1 MQRLSQERSGRRA
14 WTVLAAAAVVL
25 AALAA
30 GSGAAWAAG
39 VNVKLPYH
47 IAYDLTPIQIDLQGG
62 PKYVI
67 YDLWKNPVAQ
77 GNVRGNKTITFTP
90 PRYGWYVV
98 ECGTSGKDH
107 MTSGV
112 AKFIGVTPKYAN
124 MHTLVQGEMRGGWND
139 EALQAFTGLLLDR
152 TNTRMGFD
160 NANRVIADC
169 QKYGVTL
176 LMQFESAPS
185 TDHVRE
191 WVTRMKGKVKYWEVV
206 NEPNFSMSPPGLRE
220 PPQAGLSDHQ
230 AHRPRGRRHGAE
242 RLRHP
247 VGLVRRVLQGGRRQV
262 RGRRL
267 HPRLR
272 GA

>member
-1 MQRLSQERSGRRA
+1 MQRLSDLRLGRRA
-14 WTVLAAAAVVL
+14 WTVLAAAATVL

-39 VNVKLPYH
+39 VNVKLPYS
-47 IAYDLTPIQIDLQGG
+47 IAYALEPIQIDLQGG
-62 PKYVI
+62 PKYAI
-67 YDLWKNPVAQ
+67 YDLWKNQVAQ

-90 PRYGWYVV
+90 PKYGWYVV

-176 LMQFESAPS
+176 LMQFESAP
-185 TDHVRE
+185 TADHVRE

-206 NEPNFSMSPPGLRE
+206 NEPNFSMSP
-220 PPQAGLSDHQ
+220 QAYVNL
-230 AHRPRGRRHGAE
+230 
-242 RLRHP
+242 L
-247 VGLVRRVLQGGRRQV
+247 RQV
-262 RGRRL
+262 YPLIKRIDPKAIVMGPNVCGIQL
-267 HPRLR
+267 GWHDAFYKA
-272 GA
+272 GGGKFV